1 MKRRENLDK
10 LGTILGWLGVD
21 AAEVGDADKDGE
33 FIDLQSRKA
42 QLARLT
48 RRRQGDED
56 EESNDGE

>member
-10 LGTILGWLGVD
+10 LGAILGWLGVD

-48 RRRQGDED
+48 RRRQGDE
-56 EESNDGE
+56 ESNDGE